1 YIHTPPPPHQPLT
14 SSPTRRSSDLMSKL
28 VLLLTAL
35 VFATPAVTQDQ
46 TSGTSSRT
54 ASMKSSEARQDPQLQ
69 SNKAKKEKK
78 KKNKDTGNI
87 DDVTASST
95 FSEAVA
101 QSLLEKLA
109 DGLEGRSDRLMLS
122 VFDDSKMAGYLNF
135 EQQIMTFFRTYDS
148 FRVHFRISETSTEAS
163 KGVALIDFEM
173 EELPRAADGQPV
185 RKRDQ
190 LRFEMERGDKGWK
203 IVDLQPRNFFS

>member
-1 YIHTPPPPHQPLT
+1 M
-14 SSPTRRSSDLMSKL
+14 RKL

-54 ASMKSSEARQDPQLQ
+54 ASMKSSEARQDPQQQ

>member
-1 YIHTPPPPHQPLT
+1 
-14 SSPTRRSSDLMSKL
+14 
-28 VLLLTAL
+28 
-35 VFATPAVTQDQ
+35 
-46 TSGTSSRT
+46 
-54 ASMKSSEARQDPQLQ
+54 
-69 SNKAKKEKK
+69 
-78 KKNKDTGNI
+78 
-87 DDVTASST
+87 
-95 FSEAVA
+95 
-101 QSLLEKLA
+101 
-109 DGLEGRSDRLMLS
+109 
-122 VFDDSKMAGYLNF
+122 MAGYLNF